1 MTRISINLIR
11 RLERLSDYNRLK
23 YEWIDNLGDI
33 VTSYDDDYYDLF
45 SSTGVSSALEENL
58 VVFGPDIDAAI
69 RNLQRMMDTIDGY
82 KDKPQEIL
90 DMPIMTTIRS
100 EAARI
105 ARVLMEKN
113 PNEGVTFVWFDPEE
127 RD

>member
-58 VVFGPDIDAAI
+58 VVFGPDG
-69 RNLQRMMDTIDGY
+69 L
-82 KDKPQEIL
+82 IL
-90 DMPIMTTIRS
+90 KKGTKKKRRLPGSILRHH
-100 EAARI
+100 
-105 ARVLMEKN
+105 
-113 PNEGVTFVWFDPEE
+113 E
-127 RD
+127 RWYNCY